1 MSFCTKCGNEIKG
14 EVGVPS
20 QNVVPTPKISS
31 SKVSEPMDD
40 YIGDKNMAIPGE
52 YDWKK
57 RLVKKRMKQQE
68 NAAKASLEKSPA
80 DSDLGRFQH
89 KGESLF
95 FGPGEENT

>member
-57 RLVKKRMKQQE
+57 R
-68 NAAKASLEKSPA
+68 
-80 DSDLGRFQH
+80 
-89 KGESLF
+89 
-95 FGPGEENT
+95 